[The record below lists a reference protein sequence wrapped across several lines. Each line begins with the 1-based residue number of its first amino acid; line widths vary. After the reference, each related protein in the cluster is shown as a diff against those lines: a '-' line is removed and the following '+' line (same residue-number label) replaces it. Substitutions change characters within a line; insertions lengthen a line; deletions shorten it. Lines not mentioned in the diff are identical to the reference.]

1 MQRQPTVPES
11 HHRLPGAAAA
21 GPRPGAAT
29 RTRRRPPAAHLLATP
44 PAASTGHKGKF
55 GHEFME
61 FEIQPNGKLRYA
73 NDSGYKSER
82 RDMIRKEV
90 TITPA
95 IIDELKRII
104 NESEVTQE
112 DDNQWPE
119 PVRGVLRAR
128 RVARRGGA

>member
-1 MQRQPTVPES
+1 M
-11 HHRLPGAAAA
+11 
-21 GPRPGAAT
+21 
-29 RTRRRPPAAHLLATP
+29 LATP

-119 PVRGVLRAR
+119 PVRGVPRAR

>member
-1 MQRQPTVPES
+1 
-11 HHRLPGAAAA
+11 
-21 GPRPGAAT
+21 
-29 RTRRRPPAAHLLATP
+29 
-44 PAASTGHKGKF
+44 
-55 GHEFME
+55 ME

-119 PVRGVLRAR
+119 PVRGVPRAR